1 MPDEAKPK
9 NHAMTAPVFS
19 EEFRAE
25 LELLFR
31 WRRDVRRF
39 SPRPV
44 DPELLLRLIG
54 VTATAPSVGFSQPAR
69 FVHVADL
76 GRRAAIV
83 AEYERCNS
91 EALATYAGSQAQ
103 LYARLKLAGL
113 QEAPVHLAVFSDEG
127 TPRGSGLGRL
137 QMTETLA
144 YSVVAAVYTL
154 CLAARAYGLGVGW
167 VSILDPGQVR
177 SILEVEPQWRFV
189 AYLCVGYPVE
199 EHDDRE
205 LVRAGWERPDPAS
218 TVLLER

>member
-1 MPDEAKPK
+1 
-9 NHAMTAPVFS
+9 MTAPVFS
-19 EEFRAE
+19 EAFRAE
-25 LELLFR
+25 LELLFQ

-44 DPELLLRLIG
+44 DLELLRRLIA
-54 VTATAPSVGFSQPAR
+54 VTATAPSVGYSQPAR
-69 FVHVADL
+69 FVHVADPA
-76 GRRAAIV
+76 RRAAIV

-91 EALATYAGSQAQ
+91 EALATYTGSQAE

-113 QEAPVHLAVFSDEG
+113 REAPVHLAVFSDEG
-127 TPRGSGLGRL
+127 TARGSGLGRL

-154 CLAARAYGLGVGW
+154 CLAARADAVGVGW
-167 VSILDPGQVR
+167 VSILDPQRVHA
-177 SILEVEPQWRFV
+177 ILDVEADWRFV

-205 LVRAGWERPDPAS
+205 LVRVGWERPDPAS
-218 TVLLER
+218 TVVLER

>member
-1 MPDEAKPK
+1 
-9 NHAMTAPVFS
+9 MTAPVFS
-19 EEFRAE
+19 EGFRAE

-39 SPRPV
+39 EQRPV
-44 DPELLLRLIG
+44 DPALLSRLID

-69 FVHVADL
+69 FVNVADA
-76 GRRAAIV
+76 GRRRAIV

-91 EALATYAGSQAQ
+91 EALATYSGSQAA

-113 QEAPVHLAVFSDEG
+113 REAPVHLAVFADEA

-154 CLAARAYGLGVGW
+154 CLAARAYALGVGW
-167 VSILDPGQVR
+167 VSILDPERVR
-177 SILEVEPQWRFV
+177 AIMDVADDWRFI
-189 AYLCVGYPVE
+189 AYLCIGYPVE

-218 TVLLER
+218 TVLFER